1 MVHLVRFGALGALR
15 QLPKTQCRPIT
26 TVIGQHRIRPCS
38 GWTDPTVRAET
49 LCRVGVSGG
58 LGAGVEWEV
67 RRVDPNVVVA
77 AVAAAVSA
85 GALTGVTEG
94 AKQAVA
100 DAYTALKGVLTRK
113 YSSVDVAMVEAKPES
128 LARQDV
134 LEAELVEAGVDG
146 DGELRGAAE
155 HVLRLVHE
163 HAPQAAELVGVKLT
177 RVRAG
182 ELEITNIRA
191 KGASGVNAQDVQ
203 VNGKF
208 VIKDVDVEQQPP
220 HPR

>member
-1 MVHLVRFGALGALR
+1 M
-15 QLPKTQCRPIT
+15 
-26 TVIGQHRIRPCS
+26 
-38 GWTDPTVRAET
+38 DP
-49 LCRVGVSGG
+49 S
-58 LGAGVEWEV
+58 
-67 RRVDPNVVVA
+67 VVAA
-77 AVAAAVSA
+77 AVAAAVST
-85 GALTGVTEG
+85 GALTGLTDS

-100 DAYTALKGVLTRK
+100 DAYTTLKGVLTRK
-113 YSSVDVAMVEAKPES
+113 YSTVDVTMVEARPES

-134 LEAELVEAGVDG
+134 LVAELVEAGVDS
-146 DGELRGAAE
+146 DGELQSAAD

-191 KGASGVNAQDVQ
+191 KGAFGIDAEHVQ
-203 VNGKF
+203 VTGKF
-208 VIKDVDVEQQPP
+208 VIKDVDVEQP

>member
-1 MVHLVRFGALGALR
+1 M
-15 QLPKTQCRPIT
+15 
-26 TVIGQHRIRPCS
+26 
-38 GWTDPTVRAET
+38 DP
-49 LCRVGVSGG
+49 S
-58 LGAGVEWEV
+58 
-67 RRVDPNVVVA
+67 VVVA
-77 AVAAAVSA
+77 AVAAAVST
-85 GALTGVTEG
+85 GALTGLTGG
-94 AKQAVA
+94 AQQAVA

-134 LEAELVEAGVDG
+134 LEAELVEAGVGG

-163 HAPQAAELVGVKLT
+163 YAPQAAELVGVKLA

-208 VIKDVDVEQQPP
+208 VIKDVEVEQQPP
-220 HPR
+220 PHPR